1 MEYITDI
8 ENLRL
13 ENTAVT
19 LGKFDGNHIGH
30 QLLFEQTAA
39 LKEQG
44 LKSVVLTFAS
54 QPKSVTGANIRTIQT
69 NIERRSGEEI
79 PGIDYLIEWPF
90 DLKLMSTGP
99 EEFVKTVLEER
110 LGARA
115 VVCGTDFRFGK
126 DRAGDVNTLKELGRK
141 YGFEVHVFEKVTYKG
156 EEVSSTRIRAAIS
169 EGNIPDANAM
179 LGHPFSVIS
188 TVVHG
193 KHQGSA
199 MGFPTINFEAPDEK
213 ILPPNGVYA
222 TKTVIDGREL
232 LSITN
237 VGNRPTFEDGNL
249 RTVETNIFG
258 FSEDVYGKSAEVR
271 FYAFIRPERKF
282 DAWEDLKREI
292 DRNKEEVKRFFEK
305 IS

>member
-222 TKTVIDGREL
+222 TKTVIDGREF